1 MPPKP
6 PTRQEIGGGVGFSVR
21 PAYDSTASMRA
32 SFATSAASRL
42 ASAVPPR
49 IRTRNGRAGEDVM
62 TASDDMPAPWL
73 SIVGI
78 GEDGLD
84 GLSAAARELLA
95 GAEVV
100 AGGHRHLALVACLG
114 KPALEWET
122 PFAASIPKLLAHRGK
137 RVVALCSGDPF
148 WYGAGAV
155 IAEAVAA
162 AETVVIPASS
172 SFAWAAARLRWRL
185 EETITLGLHARPIE
199 WLRPHL
205 RTGARLIVLARD
217 AAAFAFDDVKS
228 PVALAIEAVAAP
240 GASIIPRTVGLPDE
254 LFGHDGQ
261 LTKREIRAVSLST
274 LAPRGGELLWDVGA
288 GSGAIG
294 IEWLLAHP
302 ANRAIGIE
310 AREDRLGT
318 ARANAHALGVPHFDL
333 RLGAAPDALKGLP
346 TPDAVFVGG
355 GASREGVLD
364 AVWQALPPGGRLV
377 VNSVTL
383 ETEAI
388 LIARQARHG
397 GALLRL
403 SVERAGPVGGLTGW
417 LAAMPVVQW
426 SVTK

>member
-1 MPPKP
+1 
-6 PTRQEIGGGVGFSVR
+6 
-21 PAYDSTASMRA
+21 MRA
-32 SFATSAASRL
+32 SFATAAASRL

-95 GAEVV
+95 GAELV
-100 AGGHRHLALVACLG
+100 AGGRRHLALVACLG
-114 KPALEWET
+114 KPPLEWET
-122 PFAASIPKLLAHRGK
+122 PFAASVPKLLAHRGK

-162 AETVVIPASS
+162 AETVVVPASS

-185 EETITLGLHARPIE
+185 EETITLGLHARPIDL
-199 WLRPHL
+199 LRPHL

-217 AAAFAFDDVKS
+217 G
-228 PVALAIEAVAAP
+228 AAP
-240 GASIIPRTVGLPDE
+240 AQIAAYLNGVGFGPSRLTVLEALGGPRASIIPCTAGLPDE

-318 ARANAHALGVPHFDL
+318 ARANAHALGVPHYDL
-333 RLGAAPDALKGLP
+333 RLGTAPDAFKGLP

-355 GASREGVLD
+355 GASREGLLD

-403 SVERAGPVGGLTGW
+403 SVERAGPIGGLTGW
-417 LAAMPVVQW
+417 RAAMPVVQW